1 MTIHTHFNTKKVTT
15 VGKKTPE
22 NIIFYTHTVLLL
34 VAYITDKQ
42 MVVIINCKCF
52 EIMVKL

>member
-1 MTIHTHFNTKKVTT
+1 MTINTHFNTKKVTT